1 MEKGV
6 KTPWKQMT
14 TLTANE
20 GEVMQRILQHYNCT
34 NISQFCKK
42 IVRNE
47 VVLPLPTDNASQD
60 NINVLKAKLA
70 QYERIITNIKNE
82 LNT

>member
-20 GEVMQRILQHYNCT
+20 GEVM
-34 NISQFCKK
+34 
-42 IVRNE
+42 RNE

-60 NINVLKAKLA
+60 NINVLKARLA